1 MDSTGKFVITLI
13 SILILGYVLIKAIK
27 IIEWK
32 IKKEE
37 NNLVNDDDIVDEII
51 DREFWRDKE

>member
-1 MDSTGKFVITLI
+1 MDSTGKFVITLLI
-13 SILILGYVLIKAIK
+13 VAILGYVLVKVIK

-37 NNLVNDDDIVDEII
+37 NNLVNDDDIVDEIL